1 MGLIHVL
8 GGAIIMPV
16 KLAKASTRTALVMT
30 AFTVLGTLMLA
41 TTYLSTKDQVKKN
54 ELDAEL
60 ALIDQ
65 ILPRAAYDNDLL
77 ATPVEL
83 AASSELGTEEASVAH
98 AAYLAGKRAGAVFEA
113 IAPDGYSGR
122 IKLLIAVQ
130 ETPQGP
136 AVAGVRVIAHRETPG
151 LGDYIEPQKDK
162 QEAKWIR
169 LFDDQPASLAPE
181 AWRVKKDGGQFAYR
195 AGATITPRAV
205 VKAVGKAL
213 AYYAARPDL
222 FYPRH

>member
-1 MGLIHVL
+1 MIT
-8 GGAIIMPV
+8 
-16 KLAKASTRTALVMT
+16 LAKASSRTALVMT

-41 TTYLSTKDQVKKN
+41 ATYLSTKEQVKKN
-54 ELDAEL
+54 ELEAEL
-60 ALIDQ
+60 MLINQ
-65 ILPRAAYDNDLL
+65 ILPRSSYDNDLL

-83 AASSELGTEEASVAH
+83 AASPELGSEDTTLAH
-98 AAYLAGKRAGAVFEA
+98 AAYQQGRRAGAVFEA

-136 AVAGVRVIAHRETPG
+136 ALAGVRVIAHRETPG

-169 LFDDQPASLAPE
+169 LFDGLSASLPAP
-181 AWRVKKDGGQFAYR
+181 AWQVKKDGGQFAYR

-213 AYYAARPDL
+213 AYYAANPDK

>member
-1 MGLIHVL
+1 MIT
-8 GGAIIMPV
+8 
-16 KLAKASTRTALVMT
+16 LAKASSRTALVMT

-41 TTYLSTKDQVKKN
+41 TTYLSTKEQVKRN
-54 ELDAEL
+54 ELEAEL
-60 ALIDQ
+60 MLIDQ
-65 ILPRAAYDNDLL
+65 ILPRASYDNDLL
-77 ATPVEL
+77 ATPVAL
-83 AASSELGTEEASVAH
+83 AASAELGNEEASTAH
-98 AAYLAGKRAGAVFEA
+98 AAYREGRRAGAVFEA

-136 AVAGVRVIAHRETPG
+136 VLAGVRVIAHRETPG
-151 LGDYIEPQKDK
+151 LGDYIEPKKDR

-169 LFDDQPASLAPE
+169 LFDGQPASLAAE

-213 AYYAARPDL
+213 AYYAANPDR